1 LFASWAF
8 PSGVVAAGV
17 AVVYAAFEAGVADAI
32 DGLFA
37 FIAGLTERVM
47 LLHEGQLQDYYAL
60 NSSRR

>member
-1 LFASWAF
+1 
-8 PSGVVAAGV
+8 
-17 AVVYAAFEAGVADAI
+17 VYAAFEAGVADAI